1 MACMGEKR
9 DACRVLVRKPEG
21 KRPLERSRHRQNDN
35 IKMDVK
41 EIDRNSME
49 WVHLA
54 WDRDQCRALVNTEMN
69 LQVA

>member
-1 MACMGEKR
+1 MGEKR
-9 DACRVLVRKPEG
+9 DLCRVLVRKPEG
-21 KRPLERSRHRQNDN
+21 KRPLERSRHRRKDN

-54 WDRDQCRALVNTEMN
+54 WDRDQCWALINTEIN